1 MAQWLFHNTYS
12 FTYSLFP
19 SLFEV
24 FLFFL
29 MLGPPEAIFW
39 TSALA
44 IIFFRA
50 PTITP

>member
-1 MAQWLFHNTYS
+1 MAQWLFDNTYS

-24 FLFFL
+24 FCLFFL
-29 MLGPPEAIFW
+29 MLGPPKAIFW

-44 IIFFRA
+44 IIFKRCL
-50 PTITP
+50 